1 MLTSKQRAMLRS
13 MASTMDTIMQIGKG
27 GISENLVQSLSE
39 ALEKRELI
47 KVSVLQNAEGS
58 ARELGNELAALLG
71 GECVIAIGR
80 KIVLY
85 RRSSR
90 KDIEH
95 IEF

>member
-1 MLTSKQRAMLRS
+1 MTSKQRKVLQAI
-13 MASTMDTIMQIGKG
+13 ANNIEPITQIGKG
-27 GISENLVQSLSE
+27 GISENLVQSLSD

-47 KVSVLQNAEGS
+47 KVSVLQNAEGT
-58 ARELGNELAALLG
+58 ARELGNELASLLG

-90 KDIEH
+90 KDIDH

>member
-1 MLTSKQRAMLRS
+1 MTSKQRKVLQAL
-13 MASTMDTIMQIGKG
+13 ANNIEPITQIGKG
-27 GISENLVQSLSE
+27 GISENLVQSLSD

-90 KDIEH
+90 KDIDH

>member
-1 MLTSKQRAMLRS
+1 MTSKQRKVLQAL
-13 MASTMDTIMQIGKG
+13 ANGIEPITQIGKG

>member
-1 MLTSKQRAMLRS
+1 MTSKQRKVLQAI
-13 MASTMDTIMQIGKG
+13 ANNIEPITQIGKG
-27 GISENLVQSLSE
+27 GISENLVQSLSD

-90 KDIEH
+90 KDIDH